1 MTTTHLIDS
10 ETLLNCIEMADKYN
24 RQMMAYAQQQS
35 LTTVDSMP
43 GQLVAA
49 LRTILNTP
57 LPITDDLEHQ

>member
-1 MTTTHLIDS
+1 MITTHLIDS

-43 GQLVAA
+43 ALLVAT
-49 LRTILNTP
+49 LRGILSK
-57 LPITDDLEHQ
+57 PIEQTAIEHQ

>member
-35 LTTVDSMP
+35 LITVDSMP
-43 GQLVAA
+43 GMLVAT
-49 LRTILNTP
+49 LRTILSTP
-57 LPITDDLEHQ
+57 LAITDELEHQ